1 MTYPEIPDL
10 PPAPIRMQPEDNYA
24 AVASTFVGAMTP
36 WAQAV
41 NAAGTWIQT
50 TLATILGYKNA
61 AEQAVSDAGDRV
73 LLAAN
78 QAGIAQGHATT
89 AGNRALDAEGAANEA
104 SQYAQI
110 AASTAN
116 FKGEWGD
123 LTGPLSIPASAYH
136 NGAYWNLLTDLAD
149 VTLSEPGVSADW
161 AGVDVAG
168 IVAWTAISTS
178 TTLTA
183 NTNYAVTFG
192 SALNLTL
199 PGSPSNNDRIR
210 LYRSG
215 GDSTGS
221 VVIRNGNTIM
231 GVAEDMTIDSN
242 ITSLE
247 LVFNGSDWR
256 VF

>member
-1 MTYPEIPDL
+1 MTYPEIPNL
-10 PPAPIRMQPEDNYA
+10 PPAPLRSQPEDDYA
-24 AVASTFVGAMTP
+24 ATASTFVGAMTP
-36 WAQAV
+36 WSQAI
-41 NAAGTWIQT
+41 NAAGAWIQT
-50 TLATILGYKNA
+50 TLDTILGYKND
-61 AEQAVSDAGDRV
+61 AEQAVSDAQDQV
-73 LLAAN
+73 VLAAN
-78 QAGIAQGHATT
+78 QVTAAQEYATT

-110 AASTAN
+110 AAATAN

-123 LTGPLSIPASAYH
+123 LTGPLAIPASAYH
-136 NGAYWNLLTDLAD
+136 SGSYWNLLTDLAD

-161 AGVDVAG
+161 AGVDTDDVLS
-168 IVAWTAISTS
+168 WTAISTS
-178 TTLTA
+178 TTLAA

-215 GDSTGS
+215 GNATGS
-221 VVIRNGNTIM
+221 TIIRNGNTIM

-256 VF
+256 VL

>member
-10 PPAPIRMQPEDNYA
+10 PPAPLRSQPEDEYA
-24 AVASTFVGAMTP
+24 ATASTFVGAMTL
-36 WAQAV
+36 WSQAI
-41 NAAGTWIQT
+41 NAAGAWIQT
-50 TLATILGYKNA
+50 TLGTILGYKNA
-61 AEQAVSDAGDRV
+61 AEQAVSDAQDR
-73 LLAAN
+73 AAT
-78 QAGIAQGHATT
+78 AQGYATT

-110 AASTAN
+110 AAATAN

-123 LTGPLSIPASAYH
+123 LTGPLAIPASVYH
-136 NGAYWNLLTDLAD
+136 SGSYWQLLNNLAD
-149 VTLSEPGVSADW
+149 VTLSEPGVSSDW
-161 AGVDVAG
+161 IGTDTDVQGWA
-168 IVAWTAISTS
+168 AISTS
-178 TTLTA
+178 TVLEKNA
-183 NTNYAVTFG
+183 RYAVTFS

-199 PGSPSNNDRIR
+199 PAAPLNNDRVW

-256 VF
+256 VL

>member
-1 MTYPEIPDL
+1 MSDYPVIPEL
-10 PPAPIRMQPEDNYA
+10 PDPPLRADGRVDFARKGSVFLGAFPAMRIAFNDAGAWIQA
-24 AVASTFVGAMTP
+24 AVATVF
-36 WAQAV
+36 
-41 NAAGTWIQT
+41 
-50 TLATILGYKNA
+50 GYKQN
-61 AEQAVSDAGDRV
+61 AEQAVSDAQDQV
-73 LLAAN
+73 VLAAN
-78 QAGIAQGHATT
+78 QVTAAQGYATT

-110 AASTAN
+110 AAATAN

-123 LTGPLSIPASAYH
+123 LTGPLAIPASVYH
-136 NGAYWNLLTDLAD
+136 SGSYWQLLNNLAD

-161 AGVDVAG
+161 AGVDTDDVLS
-168 IVAWTAISTS
+168 WTAISTS
-178 TTLTA
+178 TTLAA

-221 VVIRNGNTIM
+221 VVIRNGQTIM
-231 GVAEDMTIDSN
+231 GVAEDMTI
-242 ITSLE
+242 
-247 LVFNGSDWR
+247 
-256 VF
+256 

>member
-1 MTYPEIPDL
+1 MSDYPVIPEL
-10 PPAPIRMQPEDNYA
+10 PDPPLRADGRVDFARKGSVFLGAFPAMRTAFNDAGAWIQA
-24 AVASTFVGAMTP
+24 AVATVF
-36 WAQAV
+36 
-41 NAAGTWIQT
+41 
-50 TLATILGYKNA
+50 GYKNA
-61 AEQAVSDAGDRV
+61 TEQAASDA
-73 LLAAN
+73 
-78 QAGIAQGHATT
+78 QGYATT

-110 AASTAN
+110 AASTAS

-123 LTGPLSIPASAYH
+123 LTGPLVIPASVYH
-136 NGAYWNLLTDLAD
+136 SGAYWNLLNDIAD

-178 TTLTA
+178 TTLAA
-183 NTNYAVTFG
+183 NTNYAVTF
-192 SALNLTL
+192 STALNLTL
-199 PGSPSNNDRIR
+199 PSSPTNNDRVR

-231 GVAEDMTIDSN
+231 GVAEDMTIDQN

-256 VF
+256 IL